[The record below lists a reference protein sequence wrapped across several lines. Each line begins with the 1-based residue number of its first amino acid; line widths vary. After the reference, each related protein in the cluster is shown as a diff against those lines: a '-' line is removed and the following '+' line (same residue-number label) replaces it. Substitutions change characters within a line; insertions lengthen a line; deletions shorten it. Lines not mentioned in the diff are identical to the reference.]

1 MASVN
6 GMAVQGLGPPRTA
19 EKQVLVGFEH
29 VEAAP
34 PQHKNANS
42 PMKGTIAELNCDQI
56 GGEWVK
62 QLLQFCTC
70 LKPCIQPR

>member
-1 MASVN
+1 
-6 GMAVQGLGPPRTA
+6 
-19 EKQVLVGFEH
+19 
-29 VEAAP
+29 
-34 PQHKNANS
+34 
-42 PMKGTIAELNCDQI
+42 MKGTIAELNCDQI